1 MFSPNAILPR
11 ALSTLLLEARPSSAL
26 SLISDSKC
34 PRSAPLASPACT
46 TPRRQRNS
54 ARRLYPSK
62 EAHSPLLLW
71 LVATLQ
77 TSTPTRTVRRIW
89 GSAVAQLQVWE
100 AARSFVYCVRGG
112 PLCPWCLML
121 CSSLFPD
128 LAWVHVVD
136 RTLTRVS
143 GPCCGPK
150 FNTLIHHENFLLKQI

>member
-1 MFSPNAILPR
+1 MRSCHGPCLLSSSKPGLLPLSRSYQIANAHDRLLWR
-11 ALSTLLLEARPSSAL
+11 LRHARLRGDSATLHVGS
-26 SLISDSKC
+26 
-34 PRSAPLASPACT
+34 
-46 TPRRQRNS
+46 N
-54 ARRLYPSK
+54 PSK

-100 AARSFVYCVRGG
+100 AARSSVYCVRGG
-112 PLCPWCLML
+112 PLCHWYLML

-143 GPCCGPK
+143 GPCGGPK